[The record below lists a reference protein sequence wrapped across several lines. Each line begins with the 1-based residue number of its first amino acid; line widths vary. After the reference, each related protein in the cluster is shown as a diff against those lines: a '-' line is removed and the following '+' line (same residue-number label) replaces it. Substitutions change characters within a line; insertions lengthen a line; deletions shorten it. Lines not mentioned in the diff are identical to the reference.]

1 MWMLW
6 LQKGPLSTIPRRPCK
21 RRCYLQQ
28 LHGPL
33 PCCFYPRFPEL
44 SKERVQKPVQ
54 ERIWTLMLSTI
65 IIICRGGKINLIYNV
80 HKRDSA
86 HVSCPPQHISEQHSM
101 QPKHATAVQSC
112 VKTIA
117 NWLFILKQHWTQHIQ
132 QHCLHI
138 MLQQLE
144 AALMIISAASGN
156 FDSSAPGRRFSAVAV
171 KLPKPT
177 PRFLRNILLRP

>member
-1 MWMLW
+1 
-6 LQKGPLSTIPRRPCK
+6 
-21 RRCYLQQ
+21 
-28 LHGPL
+28 
-33 PCCFYPRFPEL
+33 
-44 SKERVQKPVQ
+44 
-54 ERIWTLMLSTI
+54 MLSTI

-80 HKRDSA
+80 HKSDSD

-177 PRFLRNILLRP
+177 PRFLRNILLRPWESTFWGLTCHGNCLHEFWKTLTLRWYKSWIKIRWIRMKGTSSM